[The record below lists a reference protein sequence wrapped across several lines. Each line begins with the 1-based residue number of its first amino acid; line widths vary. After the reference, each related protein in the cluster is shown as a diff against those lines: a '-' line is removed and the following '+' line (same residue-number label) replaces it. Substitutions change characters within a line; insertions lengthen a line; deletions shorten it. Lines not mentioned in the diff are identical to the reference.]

1 MGSYLRSFD
10 DVQFEPIEQ
19 WPGEETEW
27 PRRSQFK
34 ASYSQTLEVLD
45 RELVALDASAIVL
58 QVYLDRRHIRNDGLP
73 RAQANPGSPGV
84 ILSFDSA
91 YGPLSYPCDAF
102 DHWHDNLRAIALA
115 LEALRKV
122 DRYGVTK
129 RAEQYKGWQQ
139 LPHYAATTVNGAPRN
154 VSEAM
159 QLLQGLVPDMDC
171 VATAGNV
178 EVAKKVLREA
188 QQKTHPDRGG
198 SQEMFKKVME
208 AERLLIEE
216 FQGAW

>member
-1 MGSYLRSFD
+1 MGSYLKSFD
-10 DVQFEPIEQ
+10 DVRFEPIEQ

-34 ASYSQTLEVLD
+34 ANYSQTLDVLD
-45 RELVALDASAIVL
+45 RELLSLGASGIVL

-84 ILSFDSA
+84 ILSFDSD

-102 DHWHDNLRAIALA
+102 DHWYDNLRAIALA

-139 LPHYAATTVNGAPRN
+139 LPHYEATTVNGAPRN
-154 VSEAM
+154 TSEAVN
-159 QLLQGLVPDMDC
+159 LLRGLVPDMDA
-171 VATAGNV
+171 VAVEGNV
-178 EVAKKVLREA
+178 ELAKSVIREA
-188 QQKTHPDRGG
+188 QRKTHPDKGG

-208 AERLLIEE
+208 AERLLKEN
-216 FQGAW
+216 FAGSW